1 MAVTEPGADV
11 PVRAPRR
18 RRGDLFSNVNL
29 ALTFLLTIPF
39 FVVPILGIV
48 LYSFATQE
56 YITAK
61 IHFGWTLSAWE
72 SLNDSILL
80 QAFLR
85 SIELATFAMVGC
97 ALIGYPLAYFV
108 ARHAG
113 RFTTAALI
121 LIIVP
126 FWISFIVRAY
136 AWLDILAEHGPINR
150 ALMAIG
156 ITSEPLQLSNN
167 EFGIAVGLIYGYL
180 PLMVFPIYVALE
192 RIDSSVLESA
202 RDLGSSSFSAFR
214 RVTFPQALPGLVAG
228 CILVWVP
235 ALGEY
240 VIPTIMGGGKT
251 FMVGNVIALKFNQ
264 FNWPVGAAMS
274 VTLMIMALI
283 VVAVVLRLLGR
294 ERLGALDQVG
304 S

>member
-1 MAVTEPGADV
+1 MAVTEPGADA

-126 FWISFIVRAY
+126 FSISFIVRAY

-202 RDLGSSSFSAFR
+202 RDPRLVVLFGI
-214 RVTFPQALPGLVAG
+214 PQGD
-228 CILVWVP
+228 VP
-235 ALGEY
+235 AS
-240 VIPTIMGGGKT
+240 P
-251 FMVGNVIALKFNQ
+251 
-264 FNWPVGAAMS
+264 PGARR
-274 VTLMIMALI
+274 
-283 VVAVVLRLLGR
+283 RLHP
-294 ERLGALDQVG
+294 RLGAGPGRRRHPDHHGRRQRAFHG
-304 S
+304 G